1 MSLRNLPVASLAGAM
16 VLGLSLFGCG
26 SGAPAAG
33 GNPAE
38 GGSGEK
44 LTGKISIDGS
54 STVSPIS
61 EALAEEFMR
70 EHPGVDVTVAT
81 SGTGGGFKKFA
92 AGEID
97 IAGASRPIE
106 DNEIEAAKANGN
118 EFVEL
123 VVAFDGLSVVVN
135 PQNDFVDT
143 LTVEQLKRIW
153 EPNSKVVTWAD
164 VNPAWPAEK
173 IKLYGAGTDSGTFDY
188 FTKAI
193 VGKEKA
199 SRTDYQASEDDNVL
213 VQGVIG
219 DKFSLGYFGYSYVE
233 QNADKL
239 KLVKIDAGNGGV
251 APSRETIAD
260 GTYQPLSRPLF
271 WYVNRKS
278 LDRPEVA
285 GLIKFLTS
293 KGSEL
298 IASTGYV
305 PLPQEAYDLV
315 QKHADEKR
323 TGSLFKGAEIGVK
336 ITDILSRERA
346 NP

>member
-1 MSLRNLPVASLAGAM
+1 M
-16 VLGLSLFGCG
+16 LGLSLFGCG
-26 SGAPAAG
+26 SGAPAEG
-33 GNPAE
+33 GKTAE
-38 GGSGEK
+38 GAPSEK

-70 EHPGVDVTVAT
+70 EQPGVDVTVAT

-92 AGEID
+92 AGETD

-106 DNEIEAAKANGN
+106 EKEVEAAKANGI

-123 VVAFDGLSVVVN
+123 PVAFDGLSVVVN

-153 EPNSKVVTWAD
+153 EPNSKVTTWAD

-193 VGKEKA
+193 VGEEKA

-213 VQGVIG
+213 VQGVNG
-219 DKFSLGYFGYSYVE
+219 DKFSLGYFGYAYFE
-233 QNADKL
+233 QNVGKL
-239 KLVKIDAGNGGV
+239 KVVKIDPGTGGV
-251 APSRETIAD
+251 APSPETIAD

-271 WYVNRKS
+271 WYINRKA

-285 GLIKFLTS
+285 GLIKFLTT

-305 PLPQEAYDLV
+305 PLPREAYDLV
-315 QKHADEKR
+315 QKHADEKK
-323 TGSLFKGAEIGVK
+323 TGSLFRGAEVGVR